1 MSAARVFRRA
11 RRPDLGAA
19 RARRALQRRIGGRAM
34 PLALYA
40 LTAGAF
46 GIGVTEFVIMGLL
59 IEVGGDLGVSISAAG
74 MLISG
79 YALGV
84 VVGAP
89 LMTTLT
95 ARWPRKTTLVALMV
109 LFTLGNL
116 ACAIAPGYW
125 PLMAARV
132 LTAFAHGTFF

>member
-1 MSAARVFRRA
+1 MLS
-11 RRPDLGAA
+11 RPPWWGPGAVPGIHWGS
-19 RARRALQRRIGGRAM
+19 LM

-46 GIGVTEFVIMGLL
+46 GIGVTEFVVMGLL
-59 IEVGGDLGVSISAAG
+59 IQVGDDLGVSIAAAG

-95 ARWPRKTTLVALMV
+95 APWPRKTVLLVLM
-109 LFTLGNL
+109 LIFTVGNL
-116 ACAIAPGYW
+116 A
-125 PLMAARV
+125 
-132 LTAFAHGTFF
+132 